1 MTNSRSPFLCSTM
14 KVIIIEDETRTANEL
29 KSMLLGIDGDI
40 EVEAILGSVSAALDW
55 FAQHPLPELIFS
67 DIELGD
73 GLSFEIFR
81 KINIEVPVIF
91 CTAFDEYAIRAF
103 ESNSI
108 DYLLKPIDE
117 NMLQKS
123 LEKYLRF
130 KEHLVNGVQR
140 VINMERAIDELEV
153 AYKQTL
159 LISYRE
165 KIIPIKL
172 QDVGFFYT
180 TNGVVQMELQDNK
193 RFVISYTLEQLESM
207 LDPKQFFR
215 ANRKFIL
222 NRDFIDN
229 IEYYFNRKLF
239 ITCKIESPEKIIISR
254 VKAQPFLQWLER

>member
-1 MTNSRSPFLCSTM
+1 M
-14 KVIIIEDETRTANEL
+14 KVIIIEDEVRTANEL
-29 KSMLLGIDGDI
+29 KTMLTGIDSDI
-40 EVEAILGSVSAALDW
+40 EVEAILGSVSAAINWLS
-55 FAQHPLPELIFS
+55 QHPMPELIFS

-73 GLSFEIFR
+73 GLSFEIF
-81 KINIEVPVIF
+81 KEINIEAPVIF

-103 ESNSI
+103 ESNSV

-117 NMLQKS
+117 AMLHKS

-130 KEHLVNGVQR
+130 KDHLIDGAQRASNLQR
-140 VINMERAIDELEV
+140 VIDQMEV

-159 LISYRE
+159 LVNYRE

-172 QDVGFFYT
+172 HNVGFIYAA
-180 TNGVVQMELQDNK
+180 NGLVYLELEEHK
-193 RFVISYTLEQLESM
+193 SFAIPYTLEQLEAM
-207 LDPKQFFR
+207 LDPHQFFR

-239 ITCKIESPEKIIISR
+239 ITCKIETPEKIIISR
-254 VKAQPFLQWLER
+254 VKAQPFLVWLES

>member
-1 MTNSRSPFLCSTM
+1 M
-14 KVIIIEDETRTANEL
+14 KVIIIEDEARTANEL
-29 KSMLLGIDGDI
+29 KNMLIGIDNDI
-40 EVEAILGSVSAALDW
+40 EVEAILGSVAKAIDW
-55 FAQHPLPELIFS
+55 FSQHPIPELIFS

-73 GLSFEIFR
+73 GLSFEIF
-81 KINIEVPVIF
+81 KKVTIEAPVIF

-117 NMLQKS
+117 VMLQKS

-130 KEHLVNGVQR
+130 KDHLISGEQNALNMKR
-140 VINMERAIDELEV
+140 VIDQIDV

-159 LISYRE
+159 LVNYRE
-165 KIIPIKL
+165 KIIPVKL
-172 QDVGFFYT
+172 QDVGFIYAA
-180 TNGVVQMELQDNK
+180 NGLVYLEMENNT
-193 RFVISYTLEQLESM
+193 RFTVSYTLEQFETM
-207 LDPKQFFR
+207 LDPQQFFR

-239 ITCKIESPEKIIISR
+239 IALKIESTEKIIISR
-254 VKAQPFLQWLER
+254 VKAQPFLQWLES

>member
-1 MTNSRSPFLCSTM
+1 M
-14 KVIIIEDETRTANEL
+14 KVIIIEDEVRTANEL
-29 KSMLLGIDGDI
+29 KNMLIGIDSDI
-40 EVEAILGSVSAALDW
+40 EVEAILGSVATALDW
-55 FAQHPLPELIFS
+55 FAQHPMPELIFS

-73 GLSFEIFR
+73 GLSFEIF
-81 KINIEVPVIF
+81 KQISIESPVIF

-117 NMLQKS
+117 AMLQKS

-130 KEHLVNGVQR
+130 KDHLINGEQR
-140 VINMERAIDELEV
+140 ALNMERVIDQIDL

-159 LISYRE
+159 LVNYRE

-172 QDVGFFYT
+172 QNVGFIYAA
-180 TNGVVQMELQDNK
+180 NGLVYLEMGDKKN
-193 RFVISYTLEQLESM
+193 FTIPYTLEQLETM
-207 LDPKQFFR
+207 LDPHQFFR
-215 ANRKFIL
+215 ANRQFIL

-229 IEYYFNRKLF
+229 IEHYFNRKLF

-254 VKAQPFLQWLER
+254 VKAVTFLQWLER